1 MALFLC
7 ELCEN
12 NSIYWN
18 LFLFDKNLFSDIRL
32 LLINE
37 LISKKFSIKFI
48 SIDLIKQFFCQIQGS
63 FDSKNVSETKKK
75 DLIG

>member
-1 MALFLC
+1 MALFLF

-12 NSIYWN
+12 NSIYLN

-37 LISKKFSIKFI
+37 LISKKFSIKLI
-48 SIDLIKQFFCQIQGS
+48 SIDHIKQFFCQIQGS
-63 FDSKNVSETKKK
+63 FDSKYVSTIKQN
-75 DLIG
+75 I